1 MRMKDIP
8 ATERPQEKLLY
19 SGAESLT
26 TSELLALIIR
36 TGNQGK
42 SAIQLAEEVISYS
55 YSEAGNLRNI
65 DVQELKE
72 VEGIGVSKACSIVAS
87 MEFAKRINS
96 ESTLATRPVIRHPET
111 AAALLMEEMRHLK
124 QERLVALLLNV
135 KCELESKEII
145 SIGQL
150 SSATIHPRDVFRPA
164 IRKSAAAILLAHN
177 HPSGDPTP
185 SEDDIASTKRL
196 AEVAELMGIRLVD
209 HIIIGDGCYTSL
221 RCGDHLM

>member
-19 SGAESLT
+19 SGPESLT

-42 SAIQLAEEVISYS
+42 SAVQLAEEVISYS

-87 MEFAKRINS
+87 MELAKRINS
-96 ESTLATRPVIRHPET
+96 ESTLTVRPVIRHPET

-150 SSATIHPRDVFRPA
+150 SSAAIHPRDVFRPA

-185 SEDDIASTKRL
+185 SKDDIASTKRL
-196 AEVAELMGIRLVD
+196 MEVAELMGIRLVD

-221 RCGDHLM
+221 RCEDHLM